1 MDVKDDGIEI
11 PRGSIFEISAGALC
25 LDLANT
31 VDKRLTA
38 EPTERLGTYADLVSW
53 AEQAGVLRRREARQ
67 LLQAAASRPRR
78 ARAALARAKSLR
90 EALFGIFSAAANG
103 RPAPDQALA
112 ILNAALPDALAGL
125 RVVPSRDGF
134 EWFWSVAERG
144 LDRILPPVLDSAA
157 ELLTS
162 PDLARVRECG
172 ADTCAWLFLDK
183 SRNRSRRW
191 CDMTVCGN
199 RAKARRHYQR
209 RKGVPKQ
216 SRSG

>member
-1 MDVKDDGIEI
+1 MKVKGGGIET
-11 PRGSIFEISAGALC
+11 PRGFIFEISAGSLC

-31 VDKRLTA
+31 VDKRPT
-38 EPTERLGTYADLVSW
+38 ERPTERLERYADLVSW
-53 AEQAGVLRRREARQ
+53 AEQAEVLTRRAGRQ
-67 LLQAAASRPRR
+67 MLRAAAARPRR
-78 ARAALARAKSLR
+78 ARAALSRARSLR

-103 RPAPDQALA
+103 RPAPDEALA
-112 ILNAALPDALAGL
+112 MLNAALPDALAGL
-125 RVVPSRDGF
+125 RVVPSENGF
-134 EWFWSVAERG
+134 EWGWSVAERG

-209 RKGVPKQ
+209 EKRRSGK